1 MKVATQKV
9 TVLSRGDDAFS
20 LDANAAW
27 PTLNLTSHM
36 IISRIA
42 IQQLHWILTH
52 LPYDTTCSNST
63 MYNCSGQMMNVM
75 TTYLYLWGG
84 QHAVQHW
91 DHNQSRP
98 NAQMNDER
106 ADLCYRNYVWY
117 TIWTIFKKMNYSPY
131 SGTTLSASDS
141 TNDHYHCQSGQTP
154 PIVTLYQLQYQCIF
168 LILMQTSQIIITYQ
182 VSMTI
187 ITKNIYTN

>member
-1 MKVATQKV
+1 
-9 TVLSRGDDAFS
+9 
-20 LDANAAW
+20 
-27 PTLNLTSHM
+27 
-36 IISRIA
+36 
-42 IQQLHWILTH
+42 
-52 LPYDTTCSNST
+52 
-63 MYNCSGQMMNVM
+63 
-75 TTYLYLWGG
+75 
-84 QHAVQHW
+84 
-91 DHNQSRP
+91 
-98 NAQMNDER
+98 
-106 ADLCYRNYVWY
+106 
-117 TIWTIFKKMNYSPY
+117 MNYSPY